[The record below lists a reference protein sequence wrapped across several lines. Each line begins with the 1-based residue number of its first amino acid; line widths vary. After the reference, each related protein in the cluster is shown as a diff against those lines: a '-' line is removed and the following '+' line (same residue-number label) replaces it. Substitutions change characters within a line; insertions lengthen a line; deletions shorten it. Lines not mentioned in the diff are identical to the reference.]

1 LGFNMQQM
9 MKQAKMMQK
18 KMAEIQEELKNMEFE
33 ASAGGGAVRAK
44 ANGEQEILEIKLD
57 TDMIEADDLDMV
69 EDMVMV
75 AVNDALKQS
84 KDEAKNRMSGLTGGM
99 NIPGIF

>member
-1 LGFNMQQM
+1 MQQM

-18 KMAEIQEELKNMEFE
+18 KMAEVQEELKNMEFE
-33 ASAGGGAVRAK
+33 ASAGGGAVKAK
-44 ANGEQEILEIKLD
+44 VNGDQEILEIKLNNE
-57 TDMIEADDLDMV
+57 MIDADDLDMV

-84 KDEAKNRMSGLTGGM
+84 KDEAKNKMGGLTGGM
-99 NIPGIF
+99 NIPGL

>member
-1 LGFNMQQM
+1 MQQM

-18 KMAEIQEELKNMEFE
+18 KMLEVQEELKDMEFE
-33 ASAGGGAVRAK
+33 ASAGGGAVK
-44 ANGEQEILEIKLD
+44 VKVNGGQEILEIKLNRE
-57 TDMIEADDLDMV
+57 MIDADDLDMV

-84 KDEAKNRMSGLTGGM
+84 KDEAKNKMSGLTGGM
-99 NIPGIF
+99 SIPGMF

>member
-1 LGFNMQQM
+1 M

-44 ANGEQEILEIKLD
+44 VNGEQEVLEIRLD
-57 TDMIEADDLDMV
+57 KEMIDAEDLDMV

-75 AVNDALKQS
+75 AVNDALRQS

-99 NIPGIF
+99 NIPGMF

>member
-1 LGFNMQQM
+1 MQQM

-18 KMAEIQEELKNMEFE
+18 KMAEVQEELKSMEFE
-33 ASAGGGAVRAK
+33 ASAGGGAVK
-44 ANGEQEILEIKLD
+44 ARVNGDQEILEIKLNNE
-57 TDMIEADDLDMV
+57 MIDADDLDMV

-84 KDEAKNRMSGLTGGM
+84 KDEAKNKMSGLTGGM
-99 NIPGIF
+99 NLPGF

>member
-1 LGFNMQQM
+1 MQQM

-18 KMAEIQEELKNMEFE
+18 KMAEVQEELKNMEFE
-33 ASAGGGAVRAK
+33 ASAGGGAVKAK
-44 ANGEQEILEIKLD
+44 VNGDQEILEIKLNNE
-57 TDMIEADDLDMV
+57 MIDADDLDMV

-84 KDEAKNRMSGLTGGM
+84 KDETKNKMAGLTGGM
-99 NIPGIF
+99 DIPGLS

>member
-1 LGFNMQQM
+1 MQQM

-18 KMAEIQEELKNMEFE
+18 KMLEIQEELKKMEFE
-33 ASAGGGAVRAK
+33 ATAGGGAVKAK
-44 ANGEQEILEIKLD
+44 VNGDQEILEIKLN
-57 TDMIEADDLDMV
+57 TEMIDADDLDMV

-84 KDEAKNRMSGLTGGM
+84 KDEAKNRMAALTGGM
-99 NIPGIF
+99 SIPGMF